1 MLKISSLVILLLLIS
16 ACKPFSSG
24 KMENQFT
31 QKNKQLLFMDHK
43 LGGWFY
49 TDLPQCKH
57 CSFHIYTKKMPS
69 DAMLF
74 KAIKNERGDLVFL
87 SASNIRHHFALQ
99 TGGISYPIGVSLNGK
114 TVLFSADFSKNL
126 NLQINQAQAVQIGEK
141 DYFVSLQK
149 INVDKNSADLIFW
162 SLAP

>member
-1 MLKISSLVILLLLIS
+1 MLILIS
-16 ACKPFSSG
+16 ACKPFSNDE
-24 KMENQFT
+24 MENQFT
-31 QKNKQLLFMDHK
+31 QKNKQLLFMGHK
-43 LGGWFY
+43 LGDWFD

-69 DAMLF
+69 DTMLF

-99 TGGISYPIGVSLNGK
+99 TGGISYSIGVSLNDK
-114 TVLFSADFSKNL
+114 TVLLSADFSKNL
-126 NLQINQAQAVQIGEK
+126 NLQLNQAQAVQVGAK
-141 DYFVSLQK
+141 GYVVSLQK
-149 INVDKNSADLIFW
+149 INVDKNSVDLIFW